1 MATLFFD
8 FDGTVADSEAGIV
21 AGLKYM
27 VQDRGLRPLDNSAY
41 VQFIGPALVDMLP
54 KVWPELDD
62 VEVKR
67 AIDAF
72 HHYYEEEGLY
82 QAKLYPNFLDT
93 MTELKQQG
101 DQLYIV
107 SAKPETMLHRL
118 VKHFSLDQYFAGA
131 YGASDDEQT
140 RVTKTDVLAYAL
152 KATQTDPAASVMIGD
167 RANDMT
173 GGLDNHVQLLGVTYG
188 FGSAKELQDAGAK
201 VLADK
206 PEAIPE
212 GLKKVAKLNAKS

>member
-82 QAKLYPNFLDT
+82 QAKLYPKFLDT
-93 MTELKQQG
+93 MTALKQQG
-101 DQLYIV
+101 DQLYIA

-118 VKHFSLDQYFAGA
+118 VKHFSLDQYFTGA

-152 KATQTDPAASVMIGD
+152 KATQTDPATSVMIGD

-212 GLKKVAKLNAKS
+212 GLAKVAKLSAKS

>member
-41 VQFIGPALVDMLP
+41 VQFIGPALVNMLP

-62 VEVKR
+62 IEVKR

-82 QAKLYPNFLDT
+82 QAKLYPKFLDT
-93 MTELKQQG
+93 MTALKQQG
-101 DQLYIV
+101 DQLYIA

-152 KATQTDPAASVMIGD
+152 KATQTDPATSVMIGD

>member
-72 HHYYEEEGLY
+72 HHDYEDEGLY
-82 QAKLYPNFLDT
+82 QAKLYPKFLDT
-93 MTELKQQG
+93 MANLKQQG
-101 DQLYIV
+101 DQLYIA

-152 KATQTDPAASVMIGD
+152 KATQTDPAVSVMIGD

-212 GLKKVAKLNAKS
+212 GLKKVAKLSAKS

>member
-72 HHYYEEEGLY
+72 HHDYEEEGLY
-82 QAKLYPNFLDT
+82 QAKLYPKFLDT
-93 MTELKQQG
+93 MANLKQQG
-101 DQLYIV
+101 DQLYIA

-152 KATQTDPAASVMIGD
+152 KATQTDPAVSVMIGD

-212 GLKKVAKLNAKS
+212 GLKKVAKLSAKS

>member
-1 MATLFFD
+1 MANLFFD
-8 FDGTVADSEAGIV
+8 FDGTVADSEVGIV

-41 VQFIGPALVDMLP
+41 TQFIGPALIDMLP

-62 VEVKR
+62 IEVKR

-82 QAKLYPNFLDT
+82 QVELYPNFLDT
-93 MTELKQQG
+93 IAKLKQQ
-101 DQLYIV
+101 DNQLYIA

-131 YGASDDEQT
+131 YGASDDEET
-140 RVTKTDVLAYAL
+140 RVTKTDILTYAL
-152 KATQTDPAASVMIGD
+152 KDSQVALDQSVMIGD
-167 RANDMT
+167 RANDMI
-173 GGLDNHVQLLGVTYG
+173 GGKANHVQLLGVTYG
-188 FGSAKELQDAGAK
+188 FGSAKELKEAGAK
-201 VLADK
+201 VLVDQPAD
-206 PEAIPE
+206 IPA
-212 GLKKVAKLNAKS
+212 GLAKLAKINAK

>member
-82 QAKLYPNFLDT
+82 QAKLYPKFLDT

-101 DQLYIV
+101 DQLYIA

-152 KATQTDPAASVMIGD
+152 KATQTDPAVSVMIGD

-201 VLADK
+201 VLANK

-212 GLKKVAKLNAKS
+212 GLKKVAKLSAKS

>member
-1 MATLFFD
+1 
-8 FDGTVADSEAGIV
+8 EA
-21 AGLKYM
+21 
-27 VQDRGLRPLDNSAY
+27 
-41 VQFIGPALVDMLP
+41 
-54 KVWPELDD
+54 
-62 VEVKR
+62 
-67 AIDAF
+67 
-72 HHYYEEEGLY
+72 GLY
-82 QAKLYPNFLDT
+82 QAKLYPKFLDT
-93 MTELKQQG
+93 MANLKQQG
-101 DQLYIV
+101 DQLYIA

-152 KATQTDPAASVMIGD
+152 KATQTDPAVSVMIGD

-212 GLKKVAKLNAKS
+212 GLKKVAKLSAKS

>member
-82 QAKLYPNFLDT
+82 QAKLYPKFLDT
-93 MTELKQQG
+93 MANLKQQG
-101 DQLYIV
+101 DQLYIA

-152 KATQTDPAASVMIGD
+152 KATQTDPAVSVMIGD

-212 GLKKVAKLNAKS
+212 GLKKVAKLSAKS